1 MTNDDDGT
9 KAKAVTDGMYVILHI
24 PRTND
29 SCACMVEPISENVS
43 RCAAC
48 GSLWLTP
55 PTTMLA
61 VWKSEVIKAGGPL
74 GSMIRKLFDDNPIL
88 TDRIVESAWCI
99 GFRAGQ
105 RSDEEKP

>member
-1 MTNDDDGT
+1 
-9 KAKAVTDGMYVILHI
+9 
-24 PRTND
+24 
-29 SCACMVEPISENVS
+29 MVEPISENVS

-55 PTTMLA
+55 PAAMRA
-61 VWKSEVIKAGGPL
+61 VWKSEVVKDGGPL
-74 GSMIRKLFDDNPIL
+74 GSMIRKLFDDHPIL
-88 TDRIVESAWCI
+88 TDRIVESAWRI